1 MCTVTVFPGPQGYIL
16 THNRDE
22 APTRSP
28 LDISRVMHNHVGELI
43 YPKDTL
49 KSGTWIAAAPGGLTV
64 CLLNGAFEKH
74 TRQPEYRRSRG
85 LVLLDY
91 FETNSAADF
100 FENYD
105 FTDIEPF
112 TLLVLRPEGHLEFRW
127 DGQQKHLVS
136 LPANAPHFWCSATLY
151 PADMREKRQAVFE
164 KWIQQPAF
172 QQANTQ
178 EALAA
183 ELLRCHQNGSVDD
196 PENNFVMNR
205 SNRVRTVS
213 ITQVTTNPDAV
224 VMHYLDLQNIK
235 IPAVA
240 TI

>member
-1 MCTVTVFPGPQGYIL
+1 
-16 THNRDE
+16 
-22 APTRSP
+22 
-28 LDISRVMHNHVGELI
+28 
-43 YPKDTL
+43 
-49 KSGTWIAAAPGGLTV
+49 
-64 CLLNGAFEKH
+64 
-74 TRQPEYRRSRG
+74 
-85 LVLLDY
+85 
-91 FETNSAADF
+91 
-100 FENYD
+100 
-105 FTDIEPF
+105 
-112 TLLVLRPEGHLEFRW
+112 
-127 DGQQKHLVS
+127 
-136 LPANAPHFWCSATLY
+136 
-151 PADMREKRQAVFE
+151 MREKRQAVFE